1 MKPCTSL
8 VALIFGNIPIFS
20 TNSMGMD
27 DIKSVQCEV
36 PGLVYAPP
44 LLILQA
50 ARELVLEVIRDKDQ
64 GDFRSGRNDFT
75 ARLGG
80 ATLDVR
86 RRAVF

>member
-1 MKPCTSL
+1 ML
-8 VALIFGNIPIFS
+8 V
-20 TNSMGMD
+20 
-27 DIKSVQCEV
+27 
-36 PGLVYAPP
+36 
-44 LLILQA
+44 LQA

-86 RRAVF
+86 RHAMFGLDHLCLIL